1 MTVKGLADLLTT
13 ALVNAKAEGIP
24 AALLLK
30 ARKELVNVDSLD
42 LNVRRQSIERLN
54 LALSKIETRPRLS
67 VAWSTPLTE
76 LPWKP
81 SAKLGLSLRAHQITT
96 VGDALHLLP
105 RAYQDRREVRTIAQ
119 IPPGEVGVILGEVK
133 LAGPVR
139 MGSGKRGFQAV
150 VADSSGSLAVTYF
163 QSGPWLKARFPL
175 GKKILLAGEM
185 KASTRGREMA
195 HPEMFWAEEVEGVGI
210 HFHRTVPIYPGFEKY
225 EQRALR
231 TLIFRLCKFCLP
243 ELEESLPPSVVQ
255 RMKLVGLRE
264 AFARVHFPASE
275 TEVSLCQD
283 RQTPHHRRLMFEELF
298 MLQLELARRRQ
309 GIKKERGFAFK
320 VNGERLALARKL
332 LPFELTPAQA
342 RVVKEIV
349 QDMATP
355 HPMHRLLQGDVGSG
369 KTAVALIAA
378 AVALQD
384 GFQVALMAPTEILAQ
399 QHHRNFTAW
408 LKPLGVAADLMSSGM
423 TAKERRQIYS
433 RVAEGGV
440 SMVVGTHA
448 LIQSPVEFKKLGLV
462 IIDEQHRF
470 GVAQRQALMS
480 KGMRPDVLVTTAT
493 PIPRTLAMT
502 LYGDLDVS
510 VIDAMP
516 SGRQPIVT
524 QVIAEGNRTQMY
536 RRLDR
541 EFELKHQAYVI
552 FPLIDES
559 EKIDL
564 ADATRGAE
572 SYRNAFP
579 NRSVGLLHG
588 RLVSEEKERIMAEF
602 RAGQIELLVGTTVVE
617 VGVDVP
623 NATVMVI
630 ENAERFGLSQLHQLR
645 GRVGRGAAESFCYLL
660 SRQAKSKAAYQRL
673 KVLEKY
679 QDGFVVAEKDLEIR
693 GPCDLLGTRQSGL
706 SELITTALTR
716 DVALLPLARGEAD
729 RLIASDPELKEQQHQ
744 PLARALKERWGQ
756 KLSFFE
762 VG

>member
-1 MTVKGLADLLTT
+1 
-13 ALVNAKAEGIP
+13 
-24 AALLLK
+24 
-30 ARKELVNVDSLD
+30 
-42 LNVRRQSIERLN
+42 
-54 LALSKIETRPRLS
+54 
-67 VAWSTPLTE
+67 
-76 LPWKP
+76 
-81 SAKLGLSLRAHQITT
+81 
-96 VGDALHLLP
+96 
-105 RAYQDRREVRTIAQ
+105 
-119 IPPGEVGVILGEVK
+119 
-133 LAGPVR
+133 
-139 MGSGKRGFQAV
+139 
-150 VADSSGSLAVTYF
+150 
-163 QSGPWLKARFPL
+163 
-175 GKKILLAGEM
+175 
-185 KASTRGREMA
+185 
-195 HPEMFWAEEVEGVGI
+195 
-210 HFHRTVPIYPGFEKY
+210 
-225 EQRALR
+225 
-231 TLIFRLCKFCLP
+231 
-243 ELEESLPPSVVQ
+243 
-255 RMKLVGLRE
+255 
-264 AFARVHFPASE
+264 
-275 TEVSLCQD
+275 
-283 RQTPHHRRLMFEELF
+283 
-298 MLQLELARRRQ
+298 
-309 GIKKERGFAFK
+309 
-320 VNGERLALARKL
+320 
-332 LPFELTPAQA
+332 
-342 RVVKEIV
+342 
-349 QDMATP
+349 
-355 HPMHRLLQGDVGSG
+355 
-369 KTAVALIAA
+369 
-378 AVALQD
+378 
-384 GFQVALMAPTEILAQ
+384 
-399 QHHRNFTAW
+399 
-408 LKPLGVAADLMSSGM
+408 
-423 TAKERRQIYS
+423 
-433 RVAEGGV
+433 
-440 SMVVGTHA
+440 MVVGTHA

-693 GPCDLLGTRQSGL
+693 GPGDLLGTRQSGL